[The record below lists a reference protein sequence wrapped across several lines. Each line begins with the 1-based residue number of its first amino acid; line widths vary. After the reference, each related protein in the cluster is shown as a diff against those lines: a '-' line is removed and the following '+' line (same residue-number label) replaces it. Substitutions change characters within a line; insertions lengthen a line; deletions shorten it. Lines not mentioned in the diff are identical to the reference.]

1 MSFGGVSRPARAAG
15 VGLLA
20 VAAAAA
26 VIGGVTLLTSGNGD
40 ETAAPPAT
48 SVPGS
53 PSDPGT
59 SGPDGTSPS
68 SGPDGTNTPPGT
80 SGEPSGTAG
89 PAPGQPGQSGQ
100 PGQPGQSGQ
109 PQPGQPG
116 GPPAP
121 GGSDSA
127 QDRQASAKWVSVRVY
142 NNSNIKGLASR
153 AAEDLR
159 GQGWN
164 VGQVA
169 NYSSGIIP
177 TTTVYYRPGTDE
189 ETAADALAAS
199 FGMRSEPRFDGIK
212 DSAPGVIV
220 IVTNDYGKSSG
231 KSGK

>member
-15 VGLLA
+15 IGLLA

-26 VIGGVTLLTSGNGD
+26 VIGGVTLLTNGD
-40 ETAAPPAT
+40 GDNTAAPPST
-48 SVPGS
+48 SAPGS

-59 SGPDGTSPS
+59 SGPDGSSPPS
-68 SGPDGTNTPPGT
+68 SPGDTSTPPGT
-80 SGEPSGTAG
+80 SGEPSD
-89 PAPGQPGQSGQ
+89 PADPTGQPEQSGQ
-100 PGQPGQSGQ
+100 PGQPGQ

-121 GGSDSA
+121 GADGSQ

-142 NNSNIKGLASR
+142 NNSTTKGLASK

-164 VGQVA
+164 VGEVA

-177 TTTVYYRPGTDE
+177 TTTAYYRPGTDE
-189 ETAADALAAS
+189 QTAADALAAS
-199 FGMRSEPRFDGIK
+199 FGMRSEPRFAGIK

-220 IVTNDYGKSSG
+220 IVTNDYGQSNG